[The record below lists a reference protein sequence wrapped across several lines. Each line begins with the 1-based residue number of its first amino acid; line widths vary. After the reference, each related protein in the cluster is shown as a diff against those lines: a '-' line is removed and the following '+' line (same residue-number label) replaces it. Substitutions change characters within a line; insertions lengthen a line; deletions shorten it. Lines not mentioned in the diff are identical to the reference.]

1 MDLRQLTTWGKTTL
15 PEAKEPGIPIEE
27 KCLTVLLEG
36 AALNTPEIDAKIH
49 REFRQN
55 ASRLALQIPE
65 NLPDDEKL
73 VLIRT
78 IVHEFENFRV
88 RTEHFHRD
96 QMAGWRSLVGKL
108 IREWLASMEIKSTA
122 PNVDV
127 MLQKISHLTSGEEIQ
142 AFSEFVDATLAPL
155 KPKEREDPDAHLTAT
170 DHSTANDNVAGLLG
184 GGSAVEHVRRVLER
198 GGKGHIVLFQLS
210 CLTVISQ
217 RFGPEAVQDCVMA
230 VSAFLTHSL
239 HSEDSIYHWS
249 DSALL
254 AVLQGRASEQ
264 ILAAELQRLV
274 MQNRDTTVEIGGR
287 NIMVRI
293 PISFDMAP
301 IERLRTAEDMFKL
314 TWLKPIKR

>member
-1 MDLRQLTTWGKTTL
+1 MDLRQLKTWGKTPP
-15 PEAKEPGIPIEE
+15 PEIKGSGIPIDER
-27 KCLTVLLEG
+27 CLTVLLEG

-55 ASRLALQIPE
+55 ADRLALQIPE
-65 NLPDDEKL
+65 KLPDDEKL

-78 IVHEFENFRV
+78 IVHEFENYRV
-88 RTEHFHRD
+88 RTEHYHRD

-108 IREWLASMEIKSTA
+108 MREWLASMEIKSTA

-127 MLQKISHLTSGEEIQ
+127 LLEKISHLTSGEEIQ

-155 KPKEREDPDAHLTAT
+155 KPKEREDPHAHLTAT

-184 GGSAVEHVRRVLER
+184 GGSAVEHIRRILER
-198 GGKGHIVLFQLS
+198 GGKGYIVLFQLS

-230 VSAFLTHSL
+230 VSAFLAHSL
-239 HSEDSIYHWS
+239 HSEDAIYHWS

-264 ILAAELQRLV
+264 IITAELQRLV
-274 MQNRDTTVEIGGR
+274 SQNRDTTVDIGGR

-293 PISFDMAP
+293 PITFDLAP
-301 IERLRTAEDMFKL
+301 IERLRSAEDMFKL
-314 TWLKPIKR
+314 SWLQPNKR